1 MREYYP
7 MTNAISAS
15 INLGFRKT
23 VETMLK
29 LNGVDVNARDDEGQ
43 TLLGACVMAAAQSR
57 SKNEARDQLEIG
69 RLLVAHGARA
79 DALGEARL
87 LRSPLVMPIT
97 SLNVAGTDEMYA
109 WYDLLIGAGADPNMT
124 SEVLVDGFRCRM
136 SMLSRVLFFF
146 PVTALI
152 TTEKRLELIKLLLRA
167 GANPCACGTTYRP
180 PPEFVPRIR
189 LEALRSPLD
198 EAEDLFAKFAFSPDS
213 AKSVYDATWA
223 LDDAVARAPE
233 LANDE
238 HYVAAKR
245 LVKGVIAAGSYKK
258 YLRLPLQELL
268 NLLSLAQ
275 RGKLAMPRTVNGT
288 GHTDPSEFCATSI

>member
-1 MREYYP
+1 
-7 MTNAISAS
+7 
-15 INLGFRKT
+15 
-23 VETMLK
+23 ML
-29 LNGVDVNARDDEGQ
+29 
-43 TLLGACVMAAAQSR
+43 AAAQSQ
-57 SKNEARDQLEIG
+57 SKYEARNHLEVAHM
-69 RLLVAHGARA
+69 LVARGARA
-79 DALGEARL
+79 CALGFERL

-109 WYDLLIGAGADPNMT
+109 WYDLLIGAGADPNST

-152 TTEKRLELIKLLLRA
+152 TTEKRLALIKLLLRA
-167 GANPCACGTTYRP
+167 GANPCACDTTHRP

-198 EAEDLFAKFAFSPDS
+198 ELEDLQAFFSPDS
-213 AKSVYDATWA
+213 AKSVVYDATWA
-223 LDDAVARAPE
+223 LDDAIARAPN
-233 LANDE
+233 LADDE
-238 HYVAAKR
+238 HYVAARR
-245 LVKGVIAAGSYKK
+245 LVEGVLAAGSYKK

-275 RGKLAMPRTVNGT
+275 RGKLAT
-288 GHTDPSEFCATSI
+288 TDPVMKALVGVDNHVVWNVLTYWAES